1 MGRAYLSRG
10 KGKTMAIEKTYK
22 VQQKITLL
30 VETLIEATSKKEAV
44 QLVEDGMGDFDERT
58 ASIIPATFKVL
69 GSALTQNEIDEW
81 WKTH

>member
-1 MGRAYLSRG
+1 M
-10 KGKTMAIEKTYK
+10 TIEKTYK

-30 VETLIEATSKKEAV
+30 VETLIEANSKTEAV

-58 ASIIPATFKVL
+58 ASYMPATFKVL

-81 WKTH
+81 WETH

>member
-1 MGRAYLSRG
+1 
-10 KGKTMAIEKTYK
+10 MAIEKTYK

-58 ASIIPATFKVL
+58 ASYMPATFKVL

-81 WKTH
+81 WETHRVLKVI

>member
-1 MGRAYLSRG
+1 
-10 KGKTMAIEKTYK
+10 MAIEKTYK

-44 QLVEDGMGDFDERT
+44 ELVEDGMGDFDERT
-58 ASIIPATFKVL
+58 ASIIRATFKVL

-81 WKTH
+81 WETHRVLKVI

>member
-1 MGRAYLSRG
+1 
-10 KGKTMAIEKTYK
+10 MAIEKTYK

-58 ASIIPATFKVL
+58 ASYMPATFKVL

>member
-1 MGRAYLSRG
+1 
-10 KGKTMAIEKTYK
+10 MAIEKTYK

-58 ASIIPATFKVL
+58 ASYMPATFKVL

-81 WKTH
+81 WKTQ

>member
-1 MGRAYLSRG
+1 
-10 KGKTMAIEKTYK
+10 MAIEKTYK

-58 ASIIPATFKVL
+58 ASYMPATFKVL
-69 GSALTQNEIDEW
+69 GSALSEDEINTW
-81 WKTH
+81 WETH

>member
-1 MGRAYLSRG
+1 
-10 KGKTMAIEKTYK
+10 MAIEKTYK

-58 ASIIPATFKVL
+58 ASYMPATFKVL

-81 WKTH
+81 WETH

>member
-1 MGRAYLSRG
+1 
-10 KGKTMAIEKTYK
+10 MAIEKTYK

-44 QLVEDGMGDFDERT
+44 ELVEDGMGDFDERT
-58 ASIIPATFKVL
+58 AAIIPATFKVL

-81 WKTH
+81 WETHRVLKVI

>member
-1 MGRAYLSRG
+1 
-10 KGKTMAIEKTYK
+10 MAIEKTYK

-58 ASIIPATFKVL
+58 ASIMPATFKVL
-69 GSALTQNEIDEW
+69 GSALAQNEIDEW
-81 WKTH
+81 WETH